1 MLRTG
6 LGSVLALALRIVR
19 GVLVELPDPKALT
32 ALLDRGER
40 DRELGLA
47 PASDLSDGEWLTLTV
62 RVGLR
67 DTQVPAR
74 ARDLGEGPSLVLS
87 ERDWKRLRS
96 FARFCKEDS
105 KSSHPP
111 SGITAIVRGHVCV
124 LTATPCL
131 GKLISTSLA
140 TIGVGADVC
149 CSAEEMI
156 GRITES
162 PTDIVVLDS
171 QIPDAC
177 CNALCQRLH
186 SIARRPSVLLLVAS
200 SSPNDDVCSMTFGAD
215 DFLLTPFRPQELL
228 ARIVSLLHQASVQ
241 KHAMG
246 VA

>member
-1 MLRTG
+1 LP
-6 LGSVLALALRIVR
+6 IVR

-47 PASDLSDGEWLTLTV
+47 PASDLRDGEWLTLTV
-62 RVGLR
+62 RVGMR

-96 FARFCKEDS
+96 FARYCKEDG

-131 GKLISTSLA
+131 GKLIATSLG
-140 TIGVGADVC
+140 TIGIDANVC
-149 CSAEEMI
+149 ASSEEML
-156 GRITES
+156 GRIAEV
-162 PTDIVVLDS
+162 PADIVVLDS

-177 CNALCQRLH
+177 CTALCQRLH
-186 SIARRPSVLLLVAS
+186 SMAPRPSILALVAS
-200 SSPNDDVCSMTFGAD
+200 SSPNGDVCTMTFGAD
-215 DFLLTPFRPQELL
+215 DFLLTPFRSQELL
-228 ARIVSLLHQASVQ
+228 ARIVSLLHHARVE

-246 VA
+246 A